1 MIGRYVLRRIGQA
14 VFVLWAAYTI
24 TFLLLYV
31 LPSDAIDL
39 LFDPTRI
46 STDLEDEKDR
56 IRVYYGLDQP
66 PWVQYTAQLGRLS
79 VGDLGYSIQTGRPVG
94 ATILEV
100 LPATVVLS
108 LSALGLAVA
117 IALALAI
124 TAVSTTRTWL
134 ANLLRS
140 IPPTFV
146 SVPVFIVGLVL
157 MQVFSF
163 QLHWFPSLGDK
174 GLSTLVLPAVTLAI
188 PIAGPIASLLIRSSM
203 IELAKPYVT
212 TSIAK
217 GYRPLQVVWRD
228 VLRNAMLPALTL
240 AGLTF
245 GNLLAGAII
254 VETVFSRDGIGR
266 LSETAVRTQDIP
278 VVQGVVLFGALVFVT
293 VNLVVDLVY
302 PLLDPKLR
310 AEIGA
315 GTATAVPRATRAKVA
330 P

>member
-1 MIGRYVLRRIGQA
+1 MVGIYVIRRIGQA

-31 LPSDAIDL
+31 LPSDAVDL

-46 STDLEDEKDR
+46 STELESEKER
-56 IRVYYGLDQP
+56 LRTYYGLDQP
-66 PWVQYTAQLGRLS
+66 PWAQYITQLTHLLG
-79 VGDLGYSIQTGRPVG
+79 GDLGYSIQTGKPVG
-94 ATILEV
+94 ATIAEV
-100 LPATVVLS
+100 LPQTIVLS
-108 LSALGLAVA
+108 VAALGLA
-117 IALALAI
+117 IALAFVLAI
-124 TAVSTTRTWL
+124 TAVSTSRPWL
-134 ANLLRS
+134 SNLLKS
-140 IPPTFV
+140 IPPAFV

-163 QLHWFPSLGDK
+163 QLHWFPSIGDQ
-174 GLSTLVLPAVTLAI
+174 GLPTLVLPAITLAI
-188 PIAGPIASLLIRSSM
+188 PIAGPLAYLLIRSST
-203 IELAKPYVT
+203 IELSKPYVT
-212 TSIAK
+212 TALAK
-217 GYRPLQVVWRD
+217 GYRPLQVIWRD

-254 VETVFSRDGIGR
+254 VETVFSRTGIGR

-278 VVQGVVLFGALVFVT
+278 VVQGVVLFGAVVFVA
-293 VNLVVDLVY
+293 VNLTVDLVY

-315 GTATAVPRATRAKVA
+315 GTATSVPRATKAKA
-330 P
+330 AL

>member
-1 MIGRYVLRRIGQA
+1 MVTRYVLRRIGQA

-31 LPSDAIDL
+31 LPSDAVDS

-46 STDLEDEKDR
+46 STELEAEKDR
-56 IRVYYGLDQP
+56 IRAYYGLDQP
-66 PWVQYTAQLGRLS
+66 PWVQYVTQLGRLLT
-79 VGDLGYSIQTGRPVG
+79 GDLGFSIQTGKPVG
-94 ATILEV
+94 QTILDV
-100 LPATVVLS
+100 LPPTIVLS
-108 LSALGLAVA
+108 VTALGLAIIIALVLA
-117 IALALAI
+117 IA
-124 TAVSTTRTWL
+124 AVTTTRPWL
-134 ANLLRS
+134 SNLLKS

-163 QLHWFPSLGDK
+163 QLHWFPSIGDK
-174 GLSTLVLPAVTLAI
+174 GLPTLVLPAITLAI
-188 PIAGPIASLLIRSSM
+188 PIAGPLAYLLIRSSTV
-203 IELAKPYVT
+203 ELAKPYVT
-212 TSIAK
+212 TAVAK
-217 GYRPLQVVWRD
+217 GYRPVQVMWRD

-254 VETVFSRDGIGR
+254 VETVFSRTGIGR

-293 VNLVVDLVY
+293 VNLLVDLVY

-310 AEIGA
+310 TEISA
-315 GTATAVPRATRAKVA
+315 GTATSIPRPTRAKA
-330 P
+330 TR

>member
-1 MIGRYVLRRIGQA
+1 MVARYVLRRLGQA

-31 LPSDAIDL
+31 LPSDAVDL

-46 STDLEDEKDR
+46 STELETEKDR

-66 PWVQYTAQLGRLS
+66 PWVQYVTQLTRLLG
-79 VGDLGYSIQTGRPVG
+79 GDLGYSIQTGKPVA

-100 LPATVVLS
+100 LPQTIVLS
-108 LSALGLAVA
+108 LAALTLAIV
-117 IALALAI
+117 IAFVLAI
-124 TAVSTTRTWL
+124 TAVSTSKPWL
-134 ANLLRS
+134 SNLLKS
-140 IPPTFV
+140 IPPAFV

-163 QLHWFPSLGDK
+163 QLHWFPSIGDQ
-174 GLSTLVLPAVTLAI
+174 GLPTLVLPAVTLAI
-188 PIAGPIASLLIRSSM
+188 PIAGPIAYLLIRSST

-212 TSIAK
+212 TAIAK
-217 GYRPLQVVWRD
+217 GYRPLQVIWRD

-254 VETVFSRDGIGR
+254 VETVFSRTGIGR

-302 PLLDPKLR
+302 PLLDPQLR
-310 AEIGA
+310 AEISA
-315 GTATAVPRATRAKVA
+315 GTATSVPRAAKAKVTR
-330 P
+330 